1 MRQAIWTGHISF
13 GLVTIPVK
21 MYPATE
27 PKDVRFH
34 LYDRRSGKRVH
45 YQRVT
50 REWEPPV
57 FEPED
62 SDPDAPPFE
71 PAAEREMPSGRA
83 VDALRASRADPQVDD
98 DADDASLE
106 RDEDPAPQARVDQG
120 DVVRGFQLPT
130 GDLVT
135 VSEAELAELAPVRS
149 RTIDIEEFVD
159 LADIDPV
166 FFEKTYYL
174 APARVPGADKPYA
187 LLHEAMRASRMV
199 AIGRFVLRTRPHLVA
214 VRPLERSLALETL
227 FFGDEVRSPEEVA
240 GAAPTANVSERE
252 LRTAQQLIRAL
263 ATEWVPEKH
272 ADAYREELL
281 AMLRRKAPAAR
292 VEVDEVAPASPVD
305 DLMAALKKSV
315 EAAKMRRAEAP
326 AKARAR
332 DTRARRAR

>member
-1 MRQAIWTGHISF
+1 VRQAIWTGHISF

-27 PKDVRFH
+27 PMDVRFH

-45 YQRVT
+45 YERVT

-62 SDPDAPPFE
+62 ADPDVPPYE
-71 PAAEREMPSGRA
+71 PAPERDTPSGRA
-83 VDALRASRADPQVDD
+83 AGALRASGDDPRADD

-106 RDEDPAPQARVDQG
+106 RGEDPAPRARVDQG
-120 DVVRGFQLPT
+120 DVVRGFELPT

-135 VSEAELAELAPVRS
+135 VRDAALAELAPVRS

-187 LLHEAMRASRMV
+187 LLHEAMRASGMV

-227 FFGDEVRSPEEVA
+227 YFGDEVRSPEEVA
-240 GAAPTANVSERE
+240 GAAPAANVSERE

-263 ATEWVPEKH
+263 ATVWVPEKH

-292 VEVDEVAPASPVD
+292 VEAEAVAPPSPVD
-305 DLMAALKKSV
+305 DLMAALKASV
-315 EAAKMRRAEAP
+315 EQAKRSRAASEGRAPRAKRSASRR
-326 AKARAR
+326 
-332 DTRARRAR
+332 